1 MYKIN
6 VHNQT
11 KVRSYRKRTVDYVH
25 RLIEKLDKVNT
36 YNKEEN
42 ESKNT
47 SKDEHCE
54 LKMKSQRR
62 HSDLCPDINTDT
74 IPIKKLS
81 KSPTVLT
88 PSHDLQSNSIH
99 NDCDSSVLLNPDVS
113 KSLQNDTTPQ
123 SESQHDIDL
132 EVPPPTLLQRSDIA
146 DILHCDI
153 PEYFN
158 YEISAETE
166 FVI

>member
-1 MYKIN
+1 M
-6 VHNQT
+6 
-11 KVRSYRKRTVDYVH
+11 
-25 RLIEKLDKVNT
+25 
-36 YNKEEN
+36 
-42 ESKNT
+42 
-47 SKDEHCE
+47 
-54 LKMKSQRR
+54 
-62 HSDLCPDINTDT
+62 
-74 IPIKKLS
+74 S

-132 EVPPPTLLQRSDIA
+132 EVLPPTLLQRSDIA